1 MRVGL
6 GRCGVA
12 AWVERHIGLGVGDGH
27 SLAAVRNLVAAA
39 GRVPGMGR
47 RTHVAEADSQGL
59 VDRMRFAEGT
69 LEAGVGCIRA
79 GGADILV
86 VDVVVVD
93 EKEEVRNLAV
103 EDMEESCGSLDKAPA
118 RVDCILVEVHL

>member
-1 MRVGL
+1 MKVEL

-12 AWVERHIGLGVGDGH
+12 AWVERRIGLGVGERR
-27 SLAAVRNLVAAA
+27 SLVVVRNPVAA
-39 GRVPGMGR
+39 GMVPGMGR
-47 RTHVAEADSQGL
+47 RIHVVEADTRGL

-69 LEAGVGCIRA
+69 LEAGFGCIRA
-79 GGADILV
+79 GGADSLV
-86 VDVVVVD
+86 VDVVMVD

-103 EDMEESCGSLDKAPA
+103 EDKENSHGTLDKGPA